1 MNNSPV
7 IGVNFET
14 KTRYK
19 MERRVVLCAGV
30 PEFCRSSGGFL
41 PAGAGVTAD
50 LDPPVDLDPL

>member
-19 MERRVVLCAGV
+19 MERRKKKFSKMNFATSRLT
-30 PEFCRSSGGFL
+30 R
-41 PAGAGVTAD
+41 TAPI
-50 LDPPVDLDPL
+50 LLLNGQ